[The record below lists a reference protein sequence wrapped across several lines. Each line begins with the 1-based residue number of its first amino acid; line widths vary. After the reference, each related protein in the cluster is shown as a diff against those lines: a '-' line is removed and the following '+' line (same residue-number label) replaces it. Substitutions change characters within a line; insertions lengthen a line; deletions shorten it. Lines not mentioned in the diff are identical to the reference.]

1 MPKTIRNH
9 RSLLFNKNSN
19 KLSLNYTIQCLQ
31 AWIVQGK
38 GKYVHDLRIAQS
50 VIEAKLIIL
59 TLFRVF
65 RVDIFSLW
73 ANSLEIAIFCTEKLV
88 FKVALQGLVSLKRRK
103 MTFKSPISSVEWRL
117 FFTSTFSPTSIE
129 NIQLWTERIGHSI
142 EPLK

>member
-1 MPKTIRNH
+1 MEHNNRSQILLLINCQKTIRNH

-19 KLSLNYTIQCLQ
+19 KLSLNYAIQCLQ

-65 RVDIFSLW
+65 RVDIFRAKNFMRNRNLYRKYSIIHIGIWDCPFVSEWQTL
-73 ANSLEIAIFCTEKLV
+73 SKLCTSACL
-88 FKVALQGLVSLKRRK
+88 LS
-103 MTFKSPISSVEWRL
+103 
-117 FFTSTFSPTSIE
+117 SIE
-129 NIQLWTERIGHSI
+129 L
-142 EPLK
+142 